1 MRLLVDECV
10 DRAVVQALI
19 EAGHDLVRLPP
30 ALLGTADL
38 GIAAHAVE
46 IGRIVL
52 TQDYDFGEIAVRHGL
67 AVPGVLLLACQSLPM
82 IERVPR
88 VVAGAGE
95 AEGLYEG
102 HLTIIEPGRT
112 RRRKL

>member
-1 MRLLVDECV
+1 MQLLVDECV
-10 DRAVVQALI
+10 DRAVAQGLI
-19 EAGHDLVRLPP
+19 DAGHDLVRLPP
-30 ALLGTADL
+30 VLLGTADL
-38 GIAAHAVE
+38 GVATYAIE

-67 AVPGVLLLACQSLPM
+67 AVPGVLPLACQSLPM
-82 IERVPR
+82 SERVPR
-88 VVAGAGE
+88 VVAGASE
-95 AEGLYEG
+95 PAELYKG

>member
-10 DRAVVQALI
+10 DRAVVQGLI

-30 ALLGTADL
+30 ARLGTADL
-38 GIAAHAVE
+38 DVAAYAIE

-82 IERVPR
+82 NERVPR
-88 VVAGAGE
+88 VVASAGE
-95 AEGLYEG
+95 AAELYEG

>member
-10 DRAVVQALI
+10 DRAVAQGLI

-30 ALLGTADL
+30 ILLGTADL
-38 GIAAHAVE
+38 GVAAYAIE

-67 AVPGVLLLACQSLPM
+67 ALPSVLLLACQSLPM
-82 IERVPR
+82 SERVLR
-88 VVAGAGE
+88 VVAGASE
-95 AEGLYEG
+95 AEDVYERY
-102 HLTIIEPGRT
+102 LTIIEPGRT